1 MYRYG
6 HIVYILLYGFAN
18 VSGSGFVSTFLVEES
33 IRVRIGNWE
42 GDADTNT
49 SNWIEFE
56 YIVDGLER
64 KGQEENLTG
73 VTLFLY
79 IGNSTVDFFV

>member
-1 MYRYG
+1 M
-6 HIVYILLYGFAN
+6 
-18 VSGSGFVSTFLVEES
+18 EES

-79 IGNSTVDFFV
+79 IGNSTVDFFCIRGALYLNWWPGWRG